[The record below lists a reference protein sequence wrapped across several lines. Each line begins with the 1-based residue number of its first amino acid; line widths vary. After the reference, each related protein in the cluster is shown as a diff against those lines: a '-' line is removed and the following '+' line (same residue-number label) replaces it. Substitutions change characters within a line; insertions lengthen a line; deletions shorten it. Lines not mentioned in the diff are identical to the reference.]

1 MNKNVTHPIFDQKLI
16 IFFDQVKNYK
26 NNIALINVP
35 DSINHQQSCIS
46 FTSRMTNFNR
56 LIFGKIILLQNI
68 ESCQKVADHWAT
80 VYQQNFPD
88 EYFEI
93 WRQTQRLETH
103 ISWKAEQSINQDI
116 IQDMHRKAISMT
128 KRWPGLTVSF
138 PEEGHMTYQI
148 SSNSEHA
155 QKIQTLTFRW
165 AERHM
170 EKWGI
175 INNIE
180 KKYNEHPDCQ
190 PVMLTNQKINMEKK
204 LQKIANDDYQE
215 STAKNKQ
222 NMPLKIRFKV

>member
-1 MNKNVTHPIFDQKLI
+1 MNKNVTDPIFDQKL
-16 IFFDQVKNYK
+16 VKNYK
-26 NNIALINVP
+26 NNTELINVP
-35 DSINHQQSCIS
+35 DSINHQQSYIS
-46 FTSRMTNFNR
+46 FTGRLTNFNR
-56 LIFGKIILLQNI
+56 LIFEKIILLQNI
-68 ESCQKVADHWAT
+68 ENCQKVADHWAT

-103 ISWKAEQSINQDI
+103 ISWDAGKLINQGI
-116 IQDMHRKAISMT
+116 IQDIHRKAIYMT

-138 PEEGHMTYQI
+138 PEEGRMIYQI

-155 QKIQTLTFRW
+155 KKIQTLTFRW

-180 KKYNEHPDCQ
+180 RKDNEHHDCQ
-190 PVMLTNQKINMEKK
+190 PVMLTNQKIGMGKK
-204 LQKIANDDYQE
+204 LQKLAVDDYQE
-215 STAKNKQ
+215 STVKNKQ
-222 NMPLKIRFKV
+222 NIPLKIRFKV